1 MCGSEVHI
9 REAEVHDVPSMADVL
24 ARAFADGP
32 MTVWHVPDTR
42 RTEVMREFFAV
53 GLEHDLPTTTSGKV
67 TRRRL

>member
-32 MTVWHVPDTR
+32 MTVWHVPTHEER
-42 RTEVMREFFAV
+42 R
-53 GLEHDLPTTTSGKV
+53 
-67 TRRRL
+67 